1 MGHLETGLFD
11 TAIILRFVRHLVN
24 GTKINQGR
32 LQEFGLWYISY
43 HNISYVHMIAKSG
56 VED

>member
-32 LQEFGLWYISY
+32 LQEFGLWYA
-43 HNISYVHMIAKSG
+43 HMIAKSG